1 VPGEQREEFVILR
14 PFVPVSKGNALQ
26 NLAAFMVARSGP
38 NQYGRL
44 ESFDM
49 PRGSDTVWGPV
60 QVNNTIL
67 NTDAISR
74 EFTLLNQQGS
84 SVVQGSLQ
92 LLPIEDSL
100 IYIRPIYVV
109 SRSGRQ
115 PAFRFVVVFYGGVA
129 KLGTSVEDAL
139 AQFDDF
145 RGIAPPNPGG
155 PETPPSTTPGQSTR
169 TAADILAEAR
179 QVYDDAQA
187 ALKAGNFARY
197 GELTQQ
203 LDDLLEEAAD
213 ALNGGRDGASQTSPL
228 TSTTTRPSTTTT
240 TAPDRERGSQ
250 ALGARR

>member
-1 VPGEQREEFVILR
+1 
-14 PFVPVSKGNALQ
+14 VSKGNALQ
-26 NLAAFMVARSGP
+26 NLVSFMIARSGP

-44 ESFDM
+44 ESFNM
-49 PRGSDTVWGPV
+49 PTGSDTVWGPV

-129 KLGTSVEDAL
+129 KLGTSVEEAL
-139 AQFDDF
+139 QQFPEF
-145 RGIAPPNPGG
+145 QGVAPPGG
-155 PETPPSTTPGQSTR
+155 GTTTPPTPTTPGQPPQANRS
-169 TAADILAEAR
+169 AADILAEAR
-179 QVYDDAQA
+179 KVYDDAQT
-187 ALKAGNFARY
+187 ALRQGNFARY
-197 GELTQQ
+197 GQLNQQ
-203 LDDLLEEAAD
+203 LDDLLSQAAA
-213 ALNGGRDGASQTSPL
+213 ALNGTPAGGGSGGSASS
-228 TSTTTRPSTTTT
+228 STTTT
-240 TAPDRERGSQ
+240 TTRPRTSTTTAPDSGGGSQ
-250 ALGARR
+250 AAGARR